1 MRDIAR
7 KALVASGITAAL
19 VLGPGVGMAHAQI
32 QIPVPEIPIPPISA
46 ALEAVTELGAEI
58 GIG

>member
-1 MRDIAR
+1 MRDIVR

-32 QIPVPEIPIPPISA
+32 QIPLPEVPPVSA